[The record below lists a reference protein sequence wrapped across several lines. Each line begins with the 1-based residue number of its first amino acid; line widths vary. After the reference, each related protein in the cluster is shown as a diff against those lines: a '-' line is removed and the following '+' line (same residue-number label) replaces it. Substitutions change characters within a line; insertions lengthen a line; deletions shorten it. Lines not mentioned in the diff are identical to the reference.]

1 MSKTISTIITD
12 TPISGVTAA
21 ALTIPTLNYD
31 ADFRL
36 KSGNANEVIMV
47 NTTTSLDADETI
59 RLSMSDIAD
68 IYKNAGVSA
77 DLVSDTKQGYSLLL
91 QVNQI
96 VKVNDSAN
104 PAYETHL
111 PLSAHMVLKLP
122 KAEAIT
128 NVAIQSLIARL
139 IAPLYDKGTIKALSM
154 LKGAISPKGL

>member
-21 ALTIPTLNYD
+21 SLTVPTLNYD

-36 KSGNANEVIMV
+36 KTGSANEVIMV

-59 RLSMSDIAD
+59 RLSVAEVSD
-68 IYKNAGVSA
+68 IYKNSGISA

-91 QVNQI
+91 QINQI

-104 PAYETHL
+104 PAYESHI
-111 PLSAHMVLKLP
+111 PLSAHMVIKLP

-128 NVAIQSLIARL
+128 NDTIKNLVSRV
-139 IAPLYDKGTIKALSM
+139 IAPLYDKGTLKALSM